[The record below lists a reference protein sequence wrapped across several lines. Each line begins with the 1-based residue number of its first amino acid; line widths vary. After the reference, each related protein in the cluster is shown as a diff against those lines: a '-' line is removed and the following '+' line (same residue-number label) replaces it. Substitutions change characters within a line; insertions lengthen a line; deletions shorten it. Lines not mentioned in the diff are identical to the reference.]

1 MPKQHRRPTL
11 KVRLPASAEADA
23 AMRIVADW
31 KTARQMS
38 SNVAKAITLYAAL
51 QSGDVSK
58 LRAAFPF
65 LAAALGGL
73 PSGGLGAY
81 SAATAP
87 LATQSTDEVANA
99 DDFGAAL
106 GLDDLEF

>member
-11 KVRLPASAEADA
+11 KVRLSASAEADA

-31 KTARQMS
+31 KAARQMS
-38 SNVAKAITLYAAL
+38 SNVTKAITLYAAL

-73 PSGGLGAY
+73 PSSGLGAY
-81 SAATAP
+81 SAQP
-87 LATQSTDEVANA
+87 LSVQVTDQSASAE
-99 DDFGAAL
+99 DFGSAL
-106 GLDDLEF
+106 GLDDLEL

>member
-11 KVRLPASAEADA
+11 KVRLSASAEADA

-31 KTARQMS
+31 KAARQMS

-58 LRAAFPF
+58 LRSAFPF

-73 PSGGLGAY
+73 PHGGLGAY
-81 SAATAP
+81 STQP
-87 LATQSTDEVANA
+87 LSVQTNETGASAE
-99 DDFGAAL
+99 DFGAAL
-106 GLDDLEF
+106 GLDDLEV